1 MKYINSSFEEI
12 NIDEKLYLTIGNFD
26 GIHKGHREIIKN
38 LINESKKSESKS
50 AILSFTPHPKIY
62 FKKQNNFMINS
73 QLKKKE
79 ILESLGLDYLI
90 DLHFNKKFTQLN
102 HLEFEDKILLGKL
115 NAKKILIGRDFRYGN
130 QRKGNIETLRI
141 FCEKNNIQLNE
152 IDLIVDEQNNNK
164 ISSSKIREN
173 LNLGNIELAN
183 KDLKRKF
190 SISGK
195 VIKGDQRGRSIGIPT
210 ANIEYPLNTI
220 IIPYGVYAVET
231 TFDGNTYFGIVNFGI
246 RPTFNKEKPIVEAY
260 LFDFDNNIYD
270 KNIELFFYK
279 QIRQEKKFN
288 GIKELLNQINL
299 DIAEAKK
306 ILNYGN

>member
-1 MKYINSSFEEI
+1 MKYINSSFEDI
-12 NIDEKLYLTIGNFD
+12 NIDEKLCLTIGNFD
-26 GIHKGHREIIKN
+26 GIHKGHRAIIKN
-38 LINESKKSESKS
+38 LIQKTNISKSKS

-79 ILESLGLDYLI
+79 ILGSLGLDYLI
-90 DLHFNKKFTQLN
+90 DLHFNEKFTQLN

-115 NAKKILIGRDFRYGN
+115 NARRILIGRDFQYGN

-152 IDLIVDEQNNNK
+152 IDLIFDEQNNNK

-173 LNLGNIELAN
+173 LNSGNIELAN
-183 KDLKRKF
+183 KDLKRIF

-195 VIKGDQRGRSIGIPT
+195 VIKGDQRGRTIGIPT
-210 ANIEYPLNTI
+210 ANIQYPQNTI

-231 TFDGNTYFGIVNFGI
+231 KIDGNTYFGIVNFGV

-260 LFDFDNNIYD
+260 LFDFDNDIYD
-270 KNIELFFYK
+270 KNIELFFHK

-288 GIKELLNQINL
+288 GIKELLKQINL

-306 ILNYGN
+306 ILKYGN

>member
-1 MKYINSSFEEI
+1 MKYINSSFEAI
-12 NIDEKLYLTIGNFD
+12 NIDEKLCLTIGNFD

-38 LINESKKSESKS
+38 LIQKTKISKSKS

-73 QLKKKE
+73 QFKKKE

-115 NAKKILIGRDFRYGN
+115 NAKKILIGRDFQYGN

-141 FCEKNNIQLNE
+141 FCAKNNIQLNE
-152 IDLIVDEQNNNK
+152 IDLIFDEQNNNK

-183 KDLKRKF
+183 KDLKRIF

-195 VIKGDQRGRSIGIPT
+195 VIKGDQRGRTIGIPT

-231 TFDGNTYFGIVNFGI
+231 TIDGNTYFGIVNFGI

-260 LFDFDNNIYD
+260 LFDFDDNIYD

>member
-12 NIDEKLYLTIGNFD
+12 NIDEKLCLTIGNFD

-38 LINESKKSESKS
+38 LIQKTNMSKSKS

-115 NAKKILIGRDFRYGN
+115 NAQKILIGRDFQYGN

-152 IDLIVDEQNNNK
+152 IDLIFDEQNNNK

-220 IIPYGVYAVET
+220 IIPYGGYAVET
-231 TFDGNTYFGIVNFGI
+231 TIDGNTYFGIVNFGI

-260 LFDFDNNIYD
+260 LFDFDNNIM
-270 KNIELFFYK
+270 
-279 QIRQEKKFN
+279 IR
-288 GIKELLNQINL
+288 I
-299 DIAEAKK
+299 
-306 ILNYGN
+306 

>member
-1 MKYINSSFEEI
+1 MRYINSSFEEI
-12 NIDEKLYLTIGNFD
+12 NIDEKLCLTIGNFD
-26 GIHKGHREIIKN
+26 GIHIGHREIIKN
-38 LINESKKSESKS
+38 LIQKTKISKLKS

-90 DLHFNKKFTQLN
+90 DIYFNEKFTLLN
-102 HLEFEDKILLGKL
+102 HLEFEEKILLDKL
-115 NAKKILIGRDFRYGN
+115 NVKRILIGKDFQYGN
-130 QRKGNIETLRI
+130 QRKGNISTLKI
-141 FCEKNNIQLNE
+141 FCDKNKIQLNE
-152 IDLIVDEQNNNK
+152 IDLIVDNQTSKK
-164 ISSSKIREN
+164 ISSSEIRDN
-173 LNLGNIELAN
+173 LKAGNIELAN
-183 KDLKRKF
+183 KDLKRIF

-195 VIKGDQRGRSIGIPT
+195 VIKGDQRGRTIGIPT

-231 TFDGNTYFGIVNFGI
+231 AIDGNTYFGIVNFGI

>member
-12 NIDEKLYLTIGNFD
+12 NIDEKLCVTIGNFD
-26 GIHKGHREIIKN
+26 GVHKGHREVIKN
-38 LINESKKSESKS
+38 LIQKTKISKSKS

-79 ILESLGLDYLI
+79 ILECLGLDYLI
-90 DLHFNKKFTQLN
+90 DIHFNEKFTQLN

-115 NAKKILIGRDFRYGN
+115 NANRILIGKDFQYGN
-130 QRKGNIETLRI
+130 QRKGDIQTLKI
-141 FCEKNNIQLNE
+141 FCKKNNIQLNE
-152 IDLIVDEQNNNK
+152 IDLIFDEQNNNK

-195 VIKGDQRGRSIGIPT
+195 VIKGDQRGRLIGIPT

-220 IIPYGVYAVET
+220 IIPYGVYAVEASI
-231 TFDGNTYFGIVNFGI
+231 DGNTYFGIVNFGI

-260 LFDFDNNIYD
+260 LFDFDNNIYH

>member
-12 NIDEKLYLTIGNFD
+12 NIDEKLCLTIGNFD
-26 GIHKGHREIIKN
+26 GIHKGHIEIIKN
-38 LINESKKSESKS
+38 LIQKTKISKSKS

-115 NAKKILIGRDFRYGN
+115 NAKKILIGRDFQYGN
-130 QRKGNIETLRI
+130 LRKGNIETLRI

-152 IDLIVDEQNNNK
+152 IDLIFDEQNNNK

-183 KDLKRKF
+183 KDLKRIF

-231 TFDGNTYFGIVNFGI
+231 TIDGNTYFGIVNFGI

>member
-12 NIDEKLYLTIGNFD
+12 NIDEKLCLTIGNFD

-38 LINESKKSESKS
+38 LIQKTKISKSKS

-115 NAKKILIGRDFRYGN
+115 NTKKILIGRDFQYGN
-130 QRKGNIETLRI
+130 LRKGNIETLRI

-152 IDLIVDEQNNNK
+152 IDLIFDEQNNNK

-183 KDLKRKF
+183 KDLKRIF

-231 TFDGNTYFGIVNFGI
+231 TIDGNTYFGIVNFGI

>member
-12 NIDEKLYLTIGNFD
+12 NIDEKLCLTIGNFD
-26 GIHKGHREIIKN
+26 GIHIGHREIIKN
-38 LINESKKSESKS
+38 LIQKTKISKLKS

-90 DLHFNKKFTQLN
+90 DIYFNEKFTLLN
-102 HLEFEDKILLGKL
+102 HLEFEEKILLDKL
-115 NAKKILIGRDFRYGN
+115 NVKRILIGKDFQYGN
-130 QRKGNIETLRI
+130 QRKGNISTLKI

-152 IDLIVDEQNNNK
+152 IDLIVDNKTSKK
-164 ISSSKIREN
+164 ISSSEIREN
-173 LNLGNIELAN
+173 LKAGNIESAN
-183 KDLKRKF
+183 KDLKRIF

-195 VIKGDQRGRSIGIPT
+195 VIKGDQRGRTIGIPT

-231 TFDGNTYFGIVNFGI
+231 TIDGNTYFGIVNFGT

>member
-12 NIDEKLYLTIGNFD
+12 NIDEKLCLTIGNFD

-38 LINESKKSESKS
+38 LIQKTKISKSKS

-115 NAKKILIGRDFRYGN
+115 NTKKILIGRDFQYGN
-130 QRKGNIETLRI
+130 LRKGNIETLRI

-183 KDLKRKF
+183 KDLKRIF

-195 VIKGDQRGRSIGIPT
+195 VIKGDQRGRTIGIPT
-210 ANIEYPLNTI
+210 ANIQYPQNTI

-231 TFDGNTYFGIVNFGI
+231 KINGNTYFGIVNFGV